1 MSALPPALLPA
12 LQYFNQT
19 LERTLR
25 LRPPSHKRL
34 REALAYA
41 LLAEGKRTRPL
52 LAFAAARAMGHH
64 GDNWLVP
71 AQAVEM
77 IHTYSLVH
85 DDLPAMDD
93 DQWRRGR
100 ATTHVAFDEATAILT
115 GDALQSMAFQV
126 LADAD
131 TGDTS
136 NQQRLAWIRL
146 LAAAA
151 GQQGMVDG
159 QAIDCEAQGQIDTL
173 ARLETMHRKKTGA
186 LIEAAVLM
194 GAECGKYPP
203 TDSEQ
208 AALARYADAL
218 GLAFQVMDDVLDV
231 TADTATLGKDAGSD
245 VAANKVT
252 YVSLMGLPAARA
264 RLHELHS
271 EAVDTLASLPG
282 DVYALQAIADFIV
295 SRAK

>member
-1 MSALPPALLPA
+1 MSAMPPALLPA
-12 LQYFNQT
+12 QQQFNAALETT
-19 LERTLR
+19 LA
-25 LRPPSHKRL
+25 LRPPLHDRL
-34 REALAYA
+34 YSALRYT

-52 LAFAAARAMGHH
+52 LAFAAARAMGHQ
-64 GDNWLVP
+64 GDDWLVP

-100 ATTHVAFDEATAILT
+100 ATTHVAFDEAMAILV

-126 LADAD
+126 LVNPD
-131 TGDTS
+131 TGRPAQS
-136 NQQRLAWIRL
+136 LAWTRE
-146 LAAAA
+146 LAEAA

-159 QAIDCEAQGQIDTL
+159 QAIDCDAQGKINTL
-173 ARLETMHRKKTGA
+173 NDLEMMHRKKTGA
-186 LIEAAVLM
+186 LIRAAVLM
-194 GAECGKYPP
+194 GAGCSARPP
-203 TDSEQ
+203 TQSQ
-208 AALARYADAL
+208 QTALVIYADAL

-245 VAANKVT
+245 VAGNKVT
-252 YVSLMGLPAARA
+252 YVSLMGLPTARS
-264 RLHELHS
+264 RLHELHA
-271 EAVDTLASLPG
+271 EALAALADLPG
-282 DVYALQAIADFIV
+282 EVHALQAIADFIV

>member
-1 MSALPPALLPA
+1 MSALPPVLLPA
-12 LQYFNQT
+12 LQHFNQT
-19 LERTLR
+19 LERTLS
-25 LRPPSHKRL
+25 LRPPTHKRL
-34 REALAYA
+34 RDALAYA

-52 LAFAAARAMGHH
+52 LAFAAARAMGHQ
-64 GDNWLVP
+64 GDAWLVP
-71 AQAVEM
+71 AQAVELV
-77 IHTYSLVH
+77 HTYSLVH

-126 LADAD
+126 LVDADA
-131 TGDTS
+131 GQLS
-136 NQQRLAWIRL
+136 SQQRLTWIRQ
-146 LAAAA
+146 LATAA

-173 ARLETMHRKKTGA
+173 AKLETMHRKKTGA
-186 LIEAAVLM
+186 LIEAAILM
-194 GAECGKYPP
+194 GAQCGEQPP
-203 TDSEQ
+203 TDREH
-208 AALARYADAL
+208 AALAAYANAL

-252 YVSLMGLPAARA
+252 YVSLMGLSSARK
-264 RLHELHS
+264 RMHELHA
-271 EAVDTLASLPG
+271 EAVATLAILPG
-282 DVYALQAIADFIV
+282 EVYALQAIADFIV